1 MEELKHRQQQEMEGK
16 LQSHSHLPLMAQAL
30 APYWH
35 QLHVC
40 IFENSQLEGLYVE
53 ESLYNIGKGQ
63 KGFPHC
69 IRKIYFS
76 LFRKKKKKKRP
87 RRLDCHR
94 SLTEGSRER
103 EEKSVSDATIKE

>member
-53 ESLYNIGKGQ
+53 ESLYNIVKGQ

-76 LFRKKKKKKRP
+76 LFRKKKKKKTQTA
-87 RRLDCHR
+87 RLPQ
-94 SLTEGSRER
+94 
-103 EEKSVSDATIKE
+103 KPY

>member
-1 MEELKHRQQQEMEGK
+1 MAELKHRQQQEMEGK

-53 ESLYNIGKGQ
+53 DSLYNIGKGQ

-76 LFRKKKKKKRP
+76 LFRKKKKKRP

>member
-40 IFENSQLEGLYVE
+40 IFENSQLEGLYVGDL
-53 ESLYNIGKGQ
+53 LYST
-63 KGFPHC
+63 H
-69 IRKIYFS
+69 
-76 LFRKKKKKKRP
+76 
-87 RRLDCHR
+87 
-94 SLTEGSRER
+94 
-103 EEKSVSDATIKE
+103 